1 MAEKASETKSTTPTP
16 STTEPANTESG
27 EKKGKGEFVVE
38 GQESYEKGYWGLRE
52 NPHDDEEFTL
62 QTGPNSPLQDARGNP
77 AVDAEGNEISADEHI
92 QKEPKE

>member
-1 MAEKASETKSTTPTP
+1 MADSSKSSEQPKSAPKSGQR
-16 STTEPANTESG
+16 STRSG
-27 EKKGKGEFVVE
+27 GQTVTE